1 MRTSSWTT
9 PATDPFGGV
18 ADRPQIRAHRSVGVP
33 AYLLERWVQR
43 TVRERGAKGWAHP
56 TGEPVLEEVRE
67 GRLRPVGI
75 QGTDIRR
82 WKVAGF
88 SGEAELVLEK
98 LGVKAEAM
106 RVPTGLW

>member
-1 MRTSSWTT
+1 M
-9 PATDPFGGV
+9 
-18 ADRPQIRAHRSVGVP
+18 
-33 AYLLERWVQR
+33 
-43 TVRERGAKGWAHP
+43 
-56 TGEPVLEEVRE
+56 LEEVRE